1 MKDRIELLS
10 PDSLS
15 NSNEYVIFTDY
26 WCKVLNMLIGW
37 HYILDI
43 AWILKK
49 IDELNLP
56 YGATILDAGA
66 GKGVLQFILA
76 SQGYTIYSVDF
87 SDRKMPRNAAYIFRS
102 TNIGPKQKFD
112 NNYTRHL
119 QLFSLKKRL
128 RLISMAI
135 HISKYLFNVEY
146 VKELFSNKKQEYG
159 SIKYYSADFRNMENI
174 DDETIDCIVSV
185 SALEHNNHK
194 EIKDSIKEFIRI
206 LKPSGAM
213 FITTSATN
221 KEDWYHEQSKGWCFS
236 EETLKVIFDSKEAES
251 NFTDFDMIFN
261 DIKNSNELQLRL
273 SFFYYQSGDN
283 GMPWGKWDPKYI
295 PVGVTKWKNQEL

>member
-10 PDSLS
+10 PDLMS
-15 NSNEYVIFTDY
+15 NSNEYVILTDY
-26 WCKVLNMLIGW
+26 WCKVLNMMIGW

-56 YGATILDAGA
+56 TGATILDAGA

-76 SQGYTIYSVDF
+76 SQGYTVYSVDF
-87 SDRKMPRNAAYIFRS
+87 SDRNISRYSAYLFKIS
-102 TNIGPKQKFD
+102 NINLKQKFD

-128 RLISMAI
+128 RLISMAK
-135 HISKYLFNVEY
+135 HLSKYIFNLEY
-146 VKELFSNKKQEYG
+146 FKELFSNKKQEYG

-174 DDETIDCIVSV
+174 VNETIDCIVSV
-185 SALEHNNHK
+185 SALEHNDHK
-194 EIKDSIKEFIRI
+194 GIKDSIKEFIRI
-206 LKPSGAM
+206 LKPNGAM

-221 KEDWYHEQSKGWCFS
+221 KEDWYHVQSKGWCFS
-236 EETLKVIFDSKEAES
+236 EDTLKVIFDLKEAES

-273 SFFYYQSGDN
+273 PFFYYQSGDN

-295 PVGVTKWKNQEL
+295 PVGVTKWKNQQT